1 MDPRVCGP
9 LRTDGGG
16 MCSPGPVSLSCLRP
30 GVPSGEHDERLRA
43 CWPQDIHVYQAS
55 ATPNPGTTPELRV
68 EACARGCL
76 SRVPAVASSPY
87 TWQGNVG
94 IFHLRGFQIYGSGDC
109 WCTAQRSS
117 LCTQTLDTREQRD
130 GSTAQ
135 RYDLVARDTRQ
146 QRNASAFSNEC
157 DRPIT
162 WPWLHR
168 DAHGIRFLELDEA
181 LNYGD
186 ANGWNAGATTT
197 QWRTSFDKIP
207 VRAID
212 ADSVHVDPRPALD
225 YHFLNAF
232 TSVSHQGGPAPA
244 AGEAYGGYDW
254 GSHLSCSQQAA
265 SSKWDLSGTPLSL
278 TKLLYGTGTT
288 INWLGTGRQTEATH
302 AGDCYYGGW
311 RWASDKQPYA
321 IVLQYTPLPA
331 GVSSDRKYYNGN
343 DAVFLVAAGSTT
355 NIGPPMGTLRSTV
368 KLHYETEK
376 DGGVRQWEC

>member
-1 MDPRVCGP
+1 MLSHAPRLLLLALFALAEACPPGSYGELGGSCTACASGTLGAGVHMDPRVCGP

-30 GVPSGEHDERLRA
+30 GVPSGEHDARLRA

-168 DAHGIRFLELDEA
+168 DAHGIRFLELDHA

-197 QWRTSFDKIP
+197 TM
-207 VRAID
+207 A
-212 ADSVHVDPRPALD
+212 HV
-225 YHFLNAF
+225 F
-232 TSVSHQGGPAPA
+232 
-244 AGEAYGGYDW
+244 
-254 GSHLSCSQQAA
+254 
-265 SSKWDLSGTPLSL
+265 
-278 TKLLYGTGTT
+278 
-288 INWLGTGRQTEATH
+288 
-302 AGDCYYGGW
+302 
-311 RWASDKQPYA
+311 
-321 IVLQYTPLPA
+321 
-331 GVSSDRKYYNGN
+331 
-343 DAVFLVAAGSTT
+343 
-355 NIGPPMGTLRSTV
+355 
-368 KLHYETEK
+368 
-376 DGGVRQWEC
+376 